1 MVVQHCL
8 LAMNAQ
14 RMLNINK
21 KDQARTSEKLSSGY
35 RINRAADD
43 AAGLAISEKMRRQIR
58 GLSQAALNAQD
69 GISLLQSAEGA
80 MNEIHEMLQRMNE
93 LCVKGANDTLT
104 LEDRSYI
111 QSEINA
117 LQDEI
122 DRTGTT
128 TTFNELKVLNGIPQN
143 WVTANMPDLPWS
155 GIGGES
161 LHQATS
167 DDDPACYSI
176 TPLQNGDILS
186 RQEGDRTV
194 YYAVNGPAI
203 VPPAEGEEEI
213 QYGTFEHPYPI
224 SKSSVYRDIANAL
237 MRDNVEQTGS
247 VSVQYQTSGDEEGM
261 FYMRFAGPLELM
273 LQVGSEP
280 ENEMMLAINPINCS
294 TLGLW
299 DVNVEDL
306 NGDGARR
313 GIDCVKNA
321 IEANSRERSNLGAF
335 QNRLEHTV
343 RNLENVIENTQNAES
358 LIRDTEMAGMISYNA
373 NRDII
378 IQAGQMM
385 LAQAN
390 QTNQGVLSLLQ

>member
-8 LAMNAQ
+8 VAMNAQ
-14 RMLNINK
+14 RMLNINF

-58 GLSQAALNAQD
+58 GLSQAALNTQD
-69 GISLLQSAEGA
+69 GISLVQSAEGA
-80 MNEIHEMLQRMNE
+80 LNEIHEMLQRMNE
-93 LCVKGANDTLT
+93 LCVKGASDTLT

-111 QSEINA
+111 QSEIIA

-161 LHQATS
+161 LQQAIS

-176 TPLQNGDILS
+176 TPLQDGDILS
-186 RQEGDRTV
+186 REEEGRTV

-213 QYGTFEHPYPI
+213 QYGTPEHPYSI
-224 SKSSVYRDIANAL
+224 SKSTVYRDIANAI

-280 ENEMMLAINPINCS
+280 ENEIMLAINPINCS
-294 TLGLW
+294 TLELW
-299 DVNVEDL
+299 DVNVEGTS
-306 NGDGARR
+306 GDGARR
-313 GIDCVKNA
+313 GIECVKKA
-321 IEANSRERSNLGAF
+321 IEINSRERSNLGAF

-358 LIRDTEMAGMISYNA
+358 IIRDTEMAGMISYNA